1 MEDSR
6 PRLSSPVKDSDLRP
20 STQRRNQSKPHAP
33 RNNRPITMGDDTF
46 ATRRHLPH
54 LEKSGKTYF
63 STFATRF
70 REVLTPS
77 SRSIALG
84 CCLHDH
90 ESAYW
95 LECAVVM
102 PDHVHLIFTP
112 FEGKRLSTIMDAI
125 KGASSHLINRATG
138 RRGRL
143 WGDESFDRIVRSSE
157 NLRAKCE
164 YV

>member
-1 MEDSR
+1 
-6 PRLSSPVKDSDLRP
+6 
-20 STQRRNQSKPHAP
+20 
-33 RNNRPITMGDDTF
+33 MGDDTF

-77 SRSIALG
+77 SRSIALS

-143 WGDESFDRIVRSSE
+143 WGDESFHRIVRSSE

-164 YV
+164 YVCNNPVRAGLVTSPDEWPWLWRSGTDGVRDRRGPLSA